1 MTTLTIIEAR
11 AWRRRRI
18 RAPRGEWLAALMLVS
33 LAGCAGYSRDGGFDT
48 PQRTAAQRQDKRLVW
63 AKTDEDQA
71 SIRKE
76 TDGLLAHPLSVDAA
90 VQVALLNNRGLQ
102 AMYYDLGIAEADLV
116 QAGRLQNPLLYSMR
130 TRSDEDFKY
139 ESALTFNVINL
150 LTMPLVLKIERQRF
164 EAVQRQV
171 ANEVLRL
178 ALDTRRAWYR
188 AVAAEQTAGYY
199 GEVLEAADAAADLA
213 ARMARAGNMSRRDR
227 LREHAFYADA
237 AAQLARARS
246 AALAARED
254 LTRLMGLWGEATPF
268 TLPDRLPEL
277 PPGAAQLEDLEAFA
291 LRERL
296 DIQAGKAQA
305 QSLARSLGLTRA
317 TRFINVLD
325 LGPATVMEQGKAV
338 KKGYEINIELP
349 IFDWGDAR
357 VSRAQAQ
364 YMQALNRI
372 AETAVNARSE
382 VRVSYA
388 AYRDT
393 YDVARHYRDEIVPL
407 RKQIGDENVLR
418 YNGMLIGVF
427 ELLADAREQVLA
439 VNGYIEALRD
449 YWLAQTDL
457 QQALGGRLPPNADA
471 ASPAAQPKK
480 G

>member
-1 MTTLTIIEAR
+1 MTTLSIDEAR
-11 AWRRRRI
+11 TSMRHHTAAVRR
-18 RAPRGEWLAALMLVS
+18 AGLPALMLLS
-33 LAGCAGYSRDGGFDT
+33 LAGCASFSRDGGFDAA
-48 PQRTAAQRQDKRLVW
+48 QHVAAQRQDKRLIW
-63 AKTDEDQA
+63 AKADDDRAQ
-71 SIRKE
+71 IRKE
-76 TDGLLAHPLSVDAA
+76 TQTLLARPLTVDEA
-90 VQVALLNNRGLQ
+90 VQIALLNNRGLQ
-102 AMYYDLGIAEADLV
+102 AIYYDLGITEADVV
-116 QAGRLQNPLLYSMR
+116 QAGRLQNPRLTTTR
-130 TRSDEDFKY
+130 TRSDADFKY
-139 ESALTFNVINL
+139 ETALTFNIINL
-150 LTMPLVLKIERQRF
+150 LTMPLALKLERQRF
-164 EAVQRQV
+164 EAAQRQV

-188 AVAAEQTAGYY
+188 AVAAEQTAGYF
-199 GEVLEAADAAADLA
+199 GQVLETADAAADLA
-213 ARMARAGNMSRRDR
+213 ARMQRAGNMSRRDR

-237 AAQLARARS
+237 AAQLARSRS

-254 LTRLMGLWGEATPF
+254 LTRLMGLWGEATRF
-268 TLPDRLPEL
+268 TLPDRLPDL
-277 PPGAAQLEDLEAFA
+277 PPGAAELHDLEAFA

-296 DIQAGKAQA
+296 DIQAGKAHA
-305 QSLARSLGLTRA
+305 ESLARSLGLTRA

-325 LGPATVMEQGKAV
+325 LGPATVMEEGKAV
-338 KKGYEINIELP
+338 KKGYEISIELP

-393 YDVARHYRDEIVPL
+393 YDVAKHYRDEIVPL
-407 RKQIGDENVLR
+407 RKQIADENVLR
-418 YNGMLIGVF
+418 YNGMLVGVF

-439 VNGYIEALRD
+439 VNGYIEALRS

-457 QQALGGRLPPNADA
+457 QQALGGRLPPGAEA
-471 ASPAAQPKK
+471 AVPPMQPKK